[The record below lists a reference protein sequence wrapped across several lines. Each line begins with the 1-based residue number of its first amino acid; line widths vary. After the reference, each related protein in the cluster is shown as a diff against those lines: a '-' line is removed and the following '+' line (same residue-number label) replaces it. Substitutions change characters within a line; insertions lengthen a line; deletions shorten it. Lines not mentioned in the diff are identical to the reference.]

1 MAYLPPSQEQTTM
14 HVFVHGVQ
22 KEVRLVYKP
31 DGSPLEDVNANGY
44 IYEASDGQRVTL
56 RFVAQDSQAENIP
69 PVTRP
74 PTPACASD
82 GFDGVGPGA
91 FPTASA
97 SAEETSEIWSTRKTK
112 FFISKYTEMKNLVGK
127 SRELRYVAFYV
138 SFDVATNIMSNNEVY
153 CRFSNLYFQQCQW
166 NVFMHTLQDLFKL
179 STSIL
184 ISRVFEMCGSQY
196 ANMISEY
203 QKAPHLST
211 KGTAKFQSHV
221 AVCFVFNLLCFHF
234 STRKLLWVR
243 LTELINKEF
252 MCNMTSTQIE
262 NKWKSLDRAY
272 KRSKKENSSSGHHR
286 VTCEYEEELSEIL
299 EKEHSINPRLLLEP
313 GKAIL
318 PSGCSGTST
327 TEASA
332 ELLPVP
338 VEDRLSA
345 TVEDSPASKRKRH
358 RKSQLTPLLEV
369 LEKMGQARE
378 KQAEARAE
386 EQKERKKWEEERA
399 KRHAD
404 RMERFDRLLD
414 LIAKQQGS
422 QQEE

>member
-127 SRELRYVAFYV
+127 SRELR
-138 SFDVATNIMSNNEVY
+138 
-153 CRFSNLYFQQCQW
+153 
-166 NVFMHTLQDLFKL
+166 
-179 STSIL
+179 
-184 ISRVFEMCGSQY
+184 
-196 ANMISEY
+196 
-203 QKAPHLST
+203 
-211 KGTAKFQSHV
+211 
-221 AVCFVFNLLCFHF
+221 
-234 STRKLLWVR
+234 TRKLLWVR